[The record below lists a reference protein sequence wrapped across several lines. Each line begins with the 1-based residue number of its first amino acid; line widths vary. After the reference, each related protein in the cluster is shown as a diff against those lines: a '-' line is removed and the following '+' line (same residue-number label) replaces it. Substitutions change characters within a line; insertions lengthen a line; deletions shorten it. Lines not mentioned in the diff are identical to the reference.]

1 MKLTANHTVA
11 ACFTGLTIQAIVI
24 NLPPLLYLTFENEF
38 GISLSKIS
46 LLIAISFVTQLLM
59 DLTASKLPNLFNN
72 RTTVVIGQV
81 FCVCGLLGMALLP
94 SIMPPYVALIV
105 ATSLAS
111 FGSGIIEVMGN
122 PIIEASP
129 IKNKNR
135 ILSIMHSCYCWGLVL
150 TVLLSTLF
158 FKLVG
163 IEHWRILFCLWAIIP
178 AVNTV
183 AFIFVPLPTMESAPT
198 VTNKKDS
205 AFRTF
210 TFWVFFL
217 LMLCAGAAEMTMAQ
231 WASSFAE
238 MGLKVNKST
247 GDLLGPC
254 AFAVLMGLARVIY
267 AKFST
272 KLNLSKL
279 MIVSA
284 SLCVISYL
292 VTAFS
297 PLPILSLVG
306 CAVCGFS
313 VGIMWPG
320 TLCMA
325 TEKIPGGGVKMFA
338 LLALAGDAGCTL
350 GPTAAGWIAE
360 AFGNNLKISFVFSTV
375 FPAIIIAL
383 VTVLLIQQRKNA
395 NIKN

>member
-163 IEHWRILFCLWAIIP
+163 IEHCRILFCLWAIIP